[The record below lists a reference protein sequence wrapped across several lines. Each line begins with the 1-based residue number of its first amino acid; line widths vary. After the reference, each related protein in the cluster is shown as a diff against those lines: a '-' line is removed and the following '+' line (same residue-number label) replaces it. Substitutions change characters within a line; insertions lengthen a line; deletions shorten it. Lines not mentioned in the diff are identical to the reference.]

1 MVFLFKTH
9 SFLNLLLNNRTLN
22 SEQKTITQL
31 DGKTLYY
38 SFLAGAQKIFENQ
51 VQINKINVFPV
62 ADADTGTNLA
72 STMRSIVDTPIPT
85 SDLRVT
91 AAALADA
98 ALTGARGNSGI
109 IFAQFVYGFSNE
121 LQKHEM
127 ISVETFAESIR
138 QAVTY
143 AYEAIANPIEGTMIT
158 VIREWAEFV
167 YILKDT
173 IKDFIELLAL
183 AYQKAVESLNATTE
197 KLEILAKSKVV
208 DAGAKGFVV
217 FLQGIVEFVK
227 TGELKKM
234 ITGRN
239 TIVLADSEVV
249 SHDVITFRYCTEAML
264 SVDEKKK
271 TDLTTVRTS
280 IAHMGDSM
288 VVAGSS
294 KKMRVHI
301 HTDHPSKVMK
311 VLHKFGNITFQKVDD
326 MVMQNDIASSTGL
339 DIALVTDS
347 TCDLPQNLI
356 EKYKIQ
362 VVPLSVHFGDT
373 YFLDRMTILPSQFYK
388 MLDTEGIYPSTA
400 QPPYKEFFNRYSFLS
415 THYKSI
421 IGIHISGAMSGTF
434 SNSTKAAHTVSEH
447 TGKDINIFN
456 SKRLSS
462 GLGLVVLR
470 AAMEME
476 KGMSK
481 KELLTNIPQWS
492 LNTKMFVSSKTI
504 KYMVKSGRLS
514 YAKGLLGSLL
524 NIKPVVTV
532 NDEGRTETFGKPFT
546 EKASCKLILES
557 IRKTSLKRKIWG
569 YAISHARN
577 ISTANWYK
585 TEMKQLTGM
594 DPLFINDASPVL
606 GVNAGPGV
614 VAISVMYED

>member
-1 MVFLFKTH
+1 M
-9 SFLNLLLNNRTLN
+9 N
-22 SEQKTITQL
+22 SQQKTITQL

-109 IFAQFVYGFSNE
+109 IFAQFIYGFSNE
-121 LQKHEM
+121 LQKHDS

-183 AYQKAVESLNATTE
+183 AYQRAVESLNATTQ

-227 TGELKKM
+227 AGELRKM
-234 ITGRN
+234 IMGRN
-239 TIVLADSEVV
+239 AVVLADSEVV

-264 SVDEKKK
+264 SIDEKKK
-271 TDLTTVRTS
+271 ADLTTVRTS

-288 VVAGSS
+288 VVAGSPM
-294 KKMRVHI
+294 KMRVHI
-301 HTDHPSKVMK
+301 HTDYPSKVMK
-311 VLHKFGNITFQKVDD
+311 VLHKYGNITFQKVDD
-326 MVMQNDIASSTGL
+326 MVMQNDIASTPDL
-339 DIALVTDS
+339 NVALVTDS
-347 TCDLPQNLI
+347 TCDIPQDLV

-373 YFLDRMTILPSQFYK
+373 YFLDRLTIMPSQFYK
-388 MLDTEGIYPSTA
+388 MLDSESIYPSTA
-400 QPPYKEFFNRYSFLS
+400 QPAYKEFFNRYSFLS
-415 THYKSI
+415 THFQSI
-421 IGIHISGAMSGTF
+421 VGIHLSGAMSGTF

-447 TGKDINIFN
+447 TGKEIKIIN
-456 SKRLSS
+456 SKRISS

-470 AAMEME
+470 AAQALED
-476 KGMSK
+476 GMTQ
-481 KELLTNIPQWS
+481 KELLEKVPQWS
-492 LNTKMFVSSKTI
+492 LNTKMLVSSKTI
-504 KYMVKSGRLS
+504 KYMIKSGRVS
-514 YAKGLLGSLL
+514 YAKGLIGSLF

-546 EKASCKLILES
+546 EKGSCKLVMDS
-557 IRKTSLKRKIWG
+557 VRKMSSKKKVWG
-569 YAISHARN
+569 YSISHARN

-585 TEMKQLTGM
+585 DQMVQLTGKE
-594 DPLFINDASPVL
+594 PLFINDASPVL

-614 VAISVMYED
+614 VALSIMFED